1 MDKRLADVTRLIE
14 WLLDLDSIRLGRD
27 APLILKWNSPLAAWV
42 LFGFALLALTF
53 IVLTYRRERVSWGRR
68 IAPAVVRCGI
78 IALVVAVICRPSIVL
93 QRNRVEP
100 SYAVLGLDT
109 SQSMA
114 ASEQYSD
121 NDLAL
126 SVSRGAGLED
136 ADALETVSRLELV
149 QAALTR
155 DDAAPL
161 RALLARN
168 GLELC
173 TFGGHVETLGFF
185 PTSDTLGSVVEAVE
199 GAAAVDPTTDLAGAI
214 SQIVRRTRGRRLAAI
229 VLATDGQSTHPTS
242 LKDAVDLARD
252 RKIPIFPLR
261 IGSTDAP
268 WDIHVGPVIAQ
279 SSVFVNDLLAVEAQL
294 TAQGLR
300 EPMPV
305 TVRLIEER
313 ATDADAVERVVLD
326 PKQPSMTVE
335 LRTKP
340 TETGLKRYRV
350 EVAPHPKELTADNN
364 SEWIDIAVLDDRCSV
379 LYVDGYPRYEY
390 RYLKNALLREQT
402 VELSVLLIEAD
413 EQFVQEGTDPIRRFP
428 ETPEELNGYDLVL
441 FGDVDP
447 KGGWLS
453 PAQMNMLLDFVGNEG
468 GGFGL
473 IAGERWAPRRFL
485 GTPLEKLIPVR
496 IDPSFLG
503 TYEMPLPTGFQAQLT
518 PEGRRSR
525 ILRFS
530 ADRTQSQRLLEAMPE
545 LFWFARTFGPRP
557 GASVLLEHPTI
568 RTAGT
573 SGLGRPGSMPIVV
586 TGRYGAGK
594 LFFQATD
601 DTWRWRRHTGEFL
614 HDTYWVRVVRDL
626 MPTSRVARDRRFVI
640 RTDRRIYPY
649 GSGVRTQVE
658 VFDSQLLAELGDL
671 VRIVVATPDEPAGD
685 TGAILANEP
694 EPDEAAN
701 GPEGRDSSETFADRA
716 GSTVVGRFDAHR
728 IGPYSSVLEGT
739 WIPPRP
745 GSYIIQAADIP
756 TGPGT
761 RAASV
766 VVRVKRPDLEA
777 RRPEADHDVLE
788 RIAAA
793 TGGRVLELDELEEG
807 FRAIRDRSVQIP
819 DDIEEPLWD
828 SKLAL
833 MLFVGMISMEWVLRK
848 AFGLL

>member
-1 MDKRLADVTRLIE
+1 LADVTRLIE

-27 APLILKWNSPLAAWV
+27 APLILKWDSPLAAWV

-53 IVLTYRRERVSWGRR
+53 VVLTYRRERASWGRR
-68 IAPAVVRCGI
+68 ITPAIIRCGI
-78 IALVVAVICRPSIVL
+78 IALVVTMICRPSIVL

-100 SYAVLGLDT
+100 SYAVLGLDA
-109 SQSMA
+109 SQSMETA
-114 ASEQYSD
+114 ERYSD

-126 SVSRGAGLED
+126 SISRGAGLQD
-136 ADALETVSRLELV
+136 ANALQTFSRLELV
-149 QAALTR
+149 KAALGR
-155 DDAAPL
+155 NDAAPL
-161 RALLARN
+161 QALLARN

-185 PTSDTLGSVVEAVE
+185 PTSETLESVLEAI
-199 GAAAVDPTTDLAGAI
+199 GGIAAVDPTTDLAGAV
-214 SQIVRRTRGRRLAAI
+214 SQIVLRTQGRRLAAI
-229 VLATDGQSTHPTS
+229 VLATDGQSTQPTS
-242 LKDAVDLARD
+242 MKDAVDLARD
-252 RKIPIFPLR
+252 RQIPIFPLR
-261 IGSTDAP
+261 IGSTDVP

-279 SSVFVNDLLAVEAQL
+279 SSVFVHDVLAVEAQL
-294 TAQGLR
+294 TAQGLD
-300 EPMPV
+300 EPIPV
-305 TVRLIEER
+305 TVRLIEEG
-313 ATDADAVERVVLD
+313 ATDAEAVERVVLD
-326 PKQPSMTVE
+326 PKQPTMTVE

-340 TETGLKRYRV
+340 AGTGLKRYRV
-350 EVAPHPKELTADNN
+350 EVVPHPEELTADNN
-364 SEWIDIAVLDDRCSV
+364 TEWIDVAVLDDRCSV

-390 RYLKNALLREQT
+390 RYLKNALLRERT

-473 IAGERWAPRRFL
+473 IAGERWSPRRFL

-503 TYEMPLPTGFQAQLT
+503 AYEVPLPAGFQGQLT

-525 ILRFS
+525 IFRFA
-530 ADRTQSQRLLEAMPE
+530 ADRAQSERLLEALPE
-545 LFWFARTFGPRP
+545 LYWFARTLGPMP

-573 SGLGRPGSMPIVV
+573 SGVARPGSMPIVV

-601 DTWRWRRHTGEFL
+601 DTWRWRRHSGEFL

-626 MPTSRVARDRRFVI
+626 MPTSRVARDRRLVI
-640 RTDRRIYPY
+640 RTDRRTYPY
-649 GSGVRTQVE
+649 GSGVRVQLE
-658 VFDSQLLAELGDL
+658 IFDSRLLAELGD
-671 VRIVVATPDEPAGD
+671 VIPIVVTARVEPSGETGAGPSDGPGPDE
-685 TGAILANEP
+685 TIRVHRNQGAN
-694 EPDEAAN
+694 D
-701 GPEGRDSSETFADRA
+701 DFADRA
-716 GSTVVGRFDAHR
+716 ISTVVGRFDAHR
-728 IGPYSSVLEGT
+728 IGPYSNILEGT

-745 GSYIIQAADIP
+745 GSYVIQAADVP
-756 TGPGT
+756 TGPGSRT
-761 RAASV
+761 ASV
-766 VVRVKRPDLEA
+766 VVRVERPDLET
-777 RRPEADHDVLE
+777 RRPEADHDALQ

-793 TGGRVLELDELEEG
+793 TGGRVLDLDELDEG

-828 SKLAL
+828 SRLAL

-848 AFGLL
+848 VFGLL